1 MLKQKRRF
9 FRIVLKSTV
18 ISLPFL
24 LLLPF
29 IPYAHA
35 DKVHELIQALNESSN
50 ACEAAKALG
59 ERKASQAVEPL
70 IETIKHKKDRRIR
83 RCAAE
88 ALAKI
93 GDDQAVNILISAL
106 KNGDHIIASRS
117 AYALG
122 WMDDKR
128 AVKPLL
134 HALTV
139 LNIPCPAAEA
149 LGKIKDPTSVEPLI
163 EALQHEDMSVRSCAV
178 IALGMIGDSRA
189 CQPLIGVYSYDSDP
203 ITQDRARRAF
213 KMIGCSFKEHARE
226 YGIEDSLCDWGQKMI
241 DFMSSNMEKYPDQKS
256 FSQSPEGKKFFS
268 EFMVEQNRLN
278 STDPEAGK
286 KLYGVFFLVSDWADS
301 VAYLR
306 KLKRSPNKKKDKLIW
321 NTAVERAR
329 DKETRLKVI
338 CPDLKIPDYTE

>member
-1 MLKQKRRF
+1 VLIQNRLF
-9 FRIVLKSTV
+9 FHIVLKSTA
-18 ISLPFL
+18 IALLFL
-24 LLLPF
+24 L
-29 IPYAHA
+29 IPTFTQYAYA
-35 DKVHELIQALNESSN
+35 DQVTKLIQALNDPNE
-50 ACEAAKALG
+50 ACEAAKELAAL
-59 ERKASQAVEPL
+59 KTSQAVEPL
-70 IETIKHKKDRRIR
+70 IETIKHNKNRRIR
-83 RCAAE
+83 RCAAK

-93 GDDQAVNILISAL
+93 GDKRSIDLLLISL
-106 KNGDHIIASRS
+106 DDQDLITASRG

-122 WMDDKR
+122 YMEDKR

-134 HALTV
+134 HALTE

-149 LGKIKDPTSVEPLI
+149 LGKIKDPSSVEPLI
-163 EALQHEDMSVRSCAV
+163 EALKHEDMSVRSCAV

-226 YGIEDSLCDWGQKMI
+226 YGIKDSLCDWGQKMI

-268 EFMVEQNRLN
+268 EFMAEQQRMN
-278 STDPEAGK
+278 SADPEAGK
-286 KLYGVFFLVSDWADS
+286 ELYGVFFLVSDWADS
-301 VAYLR
+301 AAYLR
-306 KLKRSPNKKKDKLIW
+306 KLKLSPNKKKDQLIW

-329 DKETRLKVI
+329 DKEARLKVI
-338 CPDLKIPDYTE
+338 CSDMKIPDYTE

>member
-1 MLKQKRRF
+1 MLKQKGRF
-9 FRIVLKSTV
+9 FRIVLKFEV
-18 ISLPFL
+18 ILLPL
-24 LLLPF
+24 LLPTPF

-35 DKVHELIQALNESSN
+35 DKVHELIRALDESSK
-50 ACEAAKALG
+50 ACEAAEALG
-59 ERKASQAVEPL
+59 ELKASQAVEPL
-70 IETIKHKKDRRIR
+70 IEIIKHKKDRRAR

-93 GDDQAVNILISAL
+93 GDDQALNLLISAL
-106 KNGDHIIASRS
+106 KNEDHIIASRS

-134 HALTV
+134 NALTELYV
-139 LNIPCPAAEA
+139 PCPAAEA

-163 EALQHEDMSVRSCAV
+163 EALKHEDMSVRSCAV

-189 CQPLIGVYSYDSDP
+189 CQPLIDVYSYDSDS
-203 ITQDRARRAF
+203 ITQRRARRAF

-256 FSQSPEGKKFFS
+256 SSQSPELKKFLS
-268 EFMVEQNRLN
+268 EFMVEQKRLN
-278 STDPEAGK
+278 STDPESGE
-286 KLYGVFFLVSDWADS
+286 KLYRVFFLVSDWADS
-301 VAYLR
+301 TAYLR
-306 KLKRSPNKKKDKLIW
+306 KLKQRLNKKKNELTW
-321 NTAVERAR
+321 NAAVERAR
-329 DKETRLKVI
+329 EKETRLKII